1 MEPITTTLVAIY
13 VSQKF
18 VDYFLKEVEKESFG
32 RIKKMMFPKQKYVER
47 LRQLIYETI
56 EEYERIHPVDF
67 PNDKIGFYQST
78 IVVEKLTTV
87 LLKNKLTTE
96 FKFELQKNPNI
107 VIPNEQQLKSF
118 LDILADKIKN
128 DKKIKKL
135 YIEENYQAEIF
146 EISSTLNR
154 IDEKIDILLARSNDS
169 NVLDLLKDS
178 YLKDLDY
185 PTELMES
192 YKPQQALDYLLQFKT
207 NKWEVSDNII
217 KYKLLANIGQCYLQ
231 LHKEN
236 EAANFFI
243 EAEEYNPDSN
253 KALGFYALG
262 YALKNDRTEFNRI
275 YNKAIQL
282 GDVSDLVYSSLIM
295 INNAE
300 SSIDILLAQI
310 PENIQ
315 QNSQV
320 AFAVARHL
328 KQQGN
333 LDDCI
338 SWMEIAINNSPKNQV
353 VLKGQLGSYILE
365 MVCTQQMFITQQVNK
380 TSKEYIHK
388 AINLLTESWG
398 NITEHELKKS
408 NYFLILNRGVG
419 KKFLGD
425 FDGAYFDIKEASKYN
440 DEFITS
446 RHLGIVSWEV
456 GKRDESID
464 VFEKIVHDK
473 SDLVEEYGVDLMLIS
488 CYIELN
494 QTDKAVS
501 LIDIIINSNTSQLR
515 KSEART
521 LLIDI
526 YIETGNLEDAKK
538 ENESIIEQVP
548 DSVIGYLNKA
558 RIAHIEKNDQNGYL
572 QEALNRINETT
583 RIDHINVIGN
593 YAYRHMKYNIAITCY
608 EKIVDKDVPSDILTN
623 LLKSYYEEGL
633 YDKVIS
639 ICENLRIKGAFI
651 QYYVEL
657 EVLIYQKISDIPK
670 AIGICE
676 SFLIEDPDNIAI
688 NARLAGLYLE
698 SGNIEPGKRA
708 LLKIKTIEEI
718 SLDGQ
723 FQISWLH
730 IGSGLYERGLEFLY
744 SSWRNNQNTL
754 EVHDRYVQF
763 LFQLPQE
770 ALYLLDVQ
778 EINVGTAVTFKANG
792 NHITQL
798 IVATQTDRIRQELNI
813 SDEFAKNL
821 IGKKVGEIVEV
832 NDKMG
837 IVKTIEITGIKSKYN
852 FAREKSL
859 QFIESTVTNSNG
871 IRVLK
876 IEGNT
881 KEERGDSMMNLMN
894 NLTKDIS
901 QQDNELIDFYKSG
914 ALTIGLFANAKN
926 RNEIEVWAGVTADEE
941 MGLFSTNCI
950 QNEYILAQNKLLDD
964 YPIVLDYTSV
974 LSLDALGAIETLEN
988 LQNRLI
994 IPQALI
1000 NCFRDYLNENK
1011 KLVASG
1017 KMNIS
1022 QKDGKIAVHQITG
1035 EQISNQIN
1043 KIQRLLDWMNKK
1055 CEVLPTNELIN
1066 LDPDERKQLFQL
1078 AENISSEAIL
1088 LAKEHNGLLLADETT
1103 IRLIGWEKMKI
1114 QGSNTQM
1121 LLRAL
1126 MESDI
1131 ITRQQYD
1138 VYSLKL
1144 ISLNYWGLM
1153 LEPSTLIQSIKDAN
1167 YSISELFI
1175 KASSILNGSNSDE
1188 NSAVYVAVLFFKE
1201 MYLLVKDQLILSS
1214 IIVHIMEVL
1223 TINRNPSIV
1232 ISKLN
1237 VFIER
1242 EFNLLPIQKSDLI
1255 SLINK
1260 WYNNH

>member
-1 MEPITTTLVAIY
+1 METIIIY
-13 VSQKF
+13 VAQKF
-18 VDYFLKEVEKESFG
+18 LDQFIKEEGYGKLKKW
-32 RIKKMMFPKQKYVER
+32 MFPKQKYVER
-47 LRQLIYETI
+47 LRQLIYKTI
-56 EEYERIHPVDF
+56 DEYEKIHPNNL
-67 PNDKIGFYQST
+67 PNDKITFYQSQ
-78 IVVEKLTTV
+78 IVFEKLTTI
-87 LLKNKLTTE
+87 LLKTKLSTE
-96 FKFELQKNPNI
+96 FKFELQKNANI
-107 VIPNEQQLKSF
+107 VIPTEEQLNCF
-118 LDILADKIKN
+118 LGILADKIKN
-128 DKKIKKL
+128 DKKINKL
-135 YIEENYQAEIF
+135 YREENYQAEIF
-146 EISSTLNR
+146 AISSTLNR
-154 IDEKIDILLARSNDS
+154 VEDKIDILLARGNDS

-185 PTELMES
+185 PTNLLES

-207 NKWEVSDNII
+207 NKWEVSDSII
-217 KYKLLANIGQCYLQ
+217 KYKVLANIGQCYLQ
-231 LHKEN
+231 LHKED

-243 EAEEYNPDSN
+243 EAEQYNPDSN
-253 KALGFYALG
+253 KGLGFYALG
-262 YALKNDRTEFNRI
+262 YALKNNRTEFNRI

-295 INNAE
+295 IDNAE
-300 SSIDILLAQI
+300 SSIDRLLAQI

-315 QNSQV
+315 QGSQV

-333 LDDCI
+333 VDDCI
-338 SWMEIAINNSPKNQV
+338 SWMETAINNSPKNQI

-365 MVCTQQMFITQQVNK
+365 MVCTQQMFITQQVDG
-380 TSKEYIHK
+380 TSKQYIQK
-388 AINLLTESWG
+388 AIDLLTESWD

-419 KKFLGD
+419 KKFLRD

-446 RHLGIVSWEV
+446 RHLGIVSWEF
-456 GKRDESID
+456 GRRDESIE

-473 SDLVEEYGVDLMLIS
+473 SNLVEEYGVDLMLIS

-494 QTDKAVS
+494 QTDKAIS
-501 LIDIIINSNTSQLR
+501 LINIIINSNTSQLR

-526 YIETGNLEDAKK
+526 YIETGNLEDAKN
-538 ENESIIEQVP
+538 ENDSIIEQIP
-548 DSVIGYLNKA
+548 DSVIGYVNKA
-558 RIAHIEKNDQNGYL
+558 RIAHAEKNDQDGYL

-583 RIDHINVIGN
+583 RIDQINVIGN
-593 YAYRHMKYNIAITCY
+593 YAYRHKKYNIAIACY
-608 EKIVDKDVPSDILTN
+608 EKIVNKDIPSDILAN
-623 LLKSYYEEGL
+623 LLQSYYRAEL
-633 YDKVIS
+633 YNKVIS
-639 ICENLRIKGAFI
+639 ICENLRAKDIYI

-676 SFLIEDPDNIAI
+676 SFLIEHPDNIAI
-688 NARLAGLYLE
+688 NARLSGLYLE
-698 SGNIEPGKRA
+698 SGNIESGKEA
-708 LLKIKTIEEI
+708 LLKIETIEELP
-718 SLDGQ
+718 LDGQ

-730 IGSGLYERGLEFLY
+730 IGAGLYERGLEFLY
-744 SSWRNNQNTL
+744 SSWRNNQNTS
-754 EVHDRYVQF
+754 EVHDSYVQF

-798 IVATQTDRIRQELNI
+798 IVETQTDSIRQELNI
-813 SDEFAKNL
+813 SDELAQSL
-821 IGKKVGEIVEV
+821 IGRKVGEIIEI

-871 IRVLK
+871 IRILK
-876 IEGNT
+876 IEGET
-881 KEERGDSMMNLMN
+881 EEEQRDSMMNLMN
-894 NLTKDIS
+894 NLTKDTS
-901 QQDNELIDFYKSG
+901 QQDNELINFYKSG
-914 ALTIGLFANAKN
+914 ALSIGLFSKAKS

-941 MGLFSTNCI
+941 MGLFSTNHI
-950 QNEYILAQNKLLDD
+950 QNEYVIAQNILLDG

-974 LSLDALGAIETLEN
+974 LSLDALGSIEILET
-988 LQNRLI
+988 LQNRII

-1022 QKDGKIAVHQITG
+1022 QKDGQIAVHQITG
-1035 EQISNQIN
+1035 EQISNQVN
-1043 KIQRLLDWMNKK
+1043 KIQRLLDWMNEK

-1066 LDPDERKQLFQL
+1066 LDPEERKQLFQL
-1078 AENISSEAIL
+1078 AGDISSEAIL

-1103 IRLIGWEKMKI
+1103 VRLIGWEKMKV

-1121 LLRAL
+1121 LLRSL
-1126 MESDI
+1126 MESNI

-1138 VYSLKL
+1138 IYSLKL

-1153 LEPSTLIQSIKDAN
+1153 LESSTLIQSIKDAN
-1167 YSISELFI
+1167 FSISELFI
-1175 KASSILNGSNSDE
+1175 KASSILNGGNSDE
-1188 NSAVYVAVLFFKE
+1188 SSAVYVAVLFFKE
-1201 MYLLVKDQLILSS
+1201 MCLSVKDQLILNP

-1223 TINRNPSIV
+1223 TTNRNPSVV
-1232 ISKLN
+1232 ISKVN

-1242 EFNLLPIQKSDLI
+1242 EFDLLPIQKSDLI
-1255 SLINK
+1255 SLINT
-1260 WYNNH
+1260 WNNNH